1 MKILATGIITTVL
14 EVIGIG
20 VWFIDFFQV
29 LAGVI
34 PIGLIIGGCL
44 AMYLGYDEIRD
55 ARENENQHLN
65 ELEELKK
72 EVEAMKNK

>member
-1 MKILATGIITTVL
+1 MKILVIGIITTIFG
-14 EVIGIG
+14 VIGIG
-20 VWFIDFFQV
+20 VWFVDFFQV
-29 LAGVI
+29 LAGII

-55 ARENENQHLN
+55 ARTNENQHLN

-72 EVEAMKNK
+72 EVRTMKNK